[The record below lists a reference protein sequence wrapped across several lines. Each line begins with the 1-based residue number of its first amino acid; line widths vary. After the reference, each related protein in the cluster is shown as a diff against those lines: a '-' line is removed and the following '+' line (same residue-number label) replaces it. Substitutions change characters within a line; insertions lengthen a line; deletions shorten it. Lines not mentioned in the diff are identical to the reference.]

1 MATIIY
7 CYYWKTYSRLLAK
20 EEGVSVEIN
29 LTPINGNWNEV
40 TEEIIR
46 IHFTNRSPKDKIM
59 GEKFIPESVVK
70 NIKGNIGGF
79 LADKLITFD
88 YLGYMYNKYNV
99 STVNDLRDALSHIP
113 NNGGMKWAD
122 IF

>member
-7 CYYWKTYSRLLAK
+7 CYYWKTYSRLLVK
-20 EEGVSVEIN
+20 EEGISVEIN

-46 IHFTNRSPKDKIM
+46 IHFTNRSPKDKII
-59 GEKFIPESVVK
+59 GEKFIPEHVVK

-99 STVNDLRDALSHIP
+99 STASDLCDALSHIP

>member
-20 EEGVSVEIN
+20 EEGISVEIN
-29 LTPINGNWNEV
+29 LTPIGGNWNEV

-59 GEKFIPESVVK
+59 GEKFIPEDVVK

-99 STVNDLRDALSHIP
+99 STVSDLRNALSHIP
-113 NNGGMKWAD
+113 NNAGMKWAD